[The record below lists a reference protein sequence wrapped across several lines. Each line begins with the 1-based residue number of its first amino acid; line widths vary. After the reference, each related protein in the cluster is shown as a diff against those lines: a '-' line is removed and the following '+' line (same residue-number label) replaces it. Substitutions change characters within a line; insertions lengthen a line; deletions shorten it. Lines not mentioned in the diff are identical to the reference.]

1 MLTAEAVRNF
11 GNVSDDQQTIRKKIE
26 LPFIR
31 ILEIEIPE
39 KNKKQ
44 IFNLKINAPHFSHF
58 SEIIFG
64 FYCSTMSGIY
74 LWRCMQHVDFLTN
87 VDNYY
92 IKANIVQMRVTFNY
106 INKILNAFVV

>member
-74 LWRCMQHVDFLTN
+74 LWRCMQHVDFLTKRN
-87 VDNYY
+87 NRPLSNGRLACWQLLYKDKYSANEGY
-92 IKANIVQMRVTFNY
+92 I
-106 INKILNAFVV
+106 